1 MIIVVKNLL
10 ETSQV
15 AQISFNTL
23 RMNEQNTDI
32 GICTVFLMTGKSLK
46 RVIEKKYFW
55 KSYKT
60 NAG

>member
-32 GICTVFLMTGKSLK
+32 GICTVFLMTGRSLK
-46 RVIEKKYFW
+46 RVIEKKYF
-55 KSYKT
+55 
-60 NAG
+60 